1 MVPEFIGI
9 LLMFLLSAGVAGLLI
24 FLTSVLGP
32 KRPSDVKSAP
42 FECGVVP
49 FAPPRGQFPVKF
61 YVLGMLFIVFDVELV
76 FMFPWA
82 INVRGLGWLG
92 LAEMGVFVLIV
103 LAGFAYAWKKR
114 ALEFE

>member
-1 MVPEFIGI
+1 MAPEFLGI
-9 LLMFLLSAGVAGLLI
+9 LLMLLLAAGVAGLLI
-24 FLTSVLGP
+24 VLTSVLGP
-32 KRPSDVKSAP
+32 KRPSAAKAEP
-42 FECGVVP
+42 FECGVSP
-49 FAPPRGQFPVKF
+49 MMLPQGRFPVKF

-82 INVRGLGWLG
+82 VNVRGLGWLG

-114 ALEFE
+114 ALEFD